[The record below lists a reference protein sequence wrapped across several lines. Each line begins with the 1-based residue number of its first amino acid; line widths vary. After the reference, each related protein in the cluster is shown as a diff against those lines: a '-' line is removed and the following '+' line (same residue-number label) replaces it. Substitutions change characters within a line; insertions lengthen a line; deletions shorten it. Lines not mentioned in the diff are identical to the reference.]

1 MDANDVVS
9 LIANVGLPTVAV
21 IYLWKKVEGDNRNY
35 IELLKAGM
43 EDNKKSNEKLL
54 ETNAKFAEEIVK
66 INTRMDNMEDDISEL
81 DTKIDKILEEK

>member
-1 MDANDVVS
+1 MDAEQFISFVS
-9 LIANVGLPTVAV
+9 NLGLPIVAV
-21 IYLWKKVEGDNRNY
+21 FYLWRKIEGDNKSY
-35 IELLKAGM
+35 IELLKEGM

-66 INTRMDNMEDDISEL
+66 INTRMDNMENDISEL